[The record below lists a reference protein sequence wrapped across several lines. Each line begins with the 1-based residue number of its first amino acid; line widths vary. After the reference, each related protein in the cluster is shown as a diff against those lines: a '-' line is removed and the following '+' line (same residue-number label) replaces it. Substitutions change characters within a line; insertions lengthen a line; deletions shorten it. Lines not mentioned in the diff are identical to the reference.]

1 MRGYIA
7 VTPELIGQF
16 QSAGKFHFESAFIT
30 TRAFFEDNP
39 EVDEEEREFDLSW
52 LAAVESREIQGSDE
66 LLGFVLAVDITSAQ
80 AGEEIGYQ
88 IQLQSP
94 LDWSQ
99 IESLL
104 VAESSDAELTWYASQ
119 EISENLAGWIGAGD

>member
-7 VTPELIGQF
+7 VTPELIRQF
-16 QSAGKFHFESAFIT
+16 QNAGKHHFESAFIT
-30 TRAFFEDNP
+30 TRAFFEDNS

-52 LAAVESREIQGSDE
+52 LAAVESRAMQGSDE
-66 LLGFVLAVDITSAQ
+66 FLGFVLAVDITSAQ

-88 IQLQSP
+88 IQLQSAI
-94 LDWSQ
+94 DWSQ

-104 VAESSDAELTWYASQ
+104 VAESIDVELTWYATQ
-119 EISENLAGWIGAGD
+119 EISENLKIWMGAGE